1 MEKAREIERETLT
14 AAAITCILT
23 ARRRGSHDHTT
34 REDSRAQHHWGS
46 PTPTERRGNG
56 TAVFRTER
64 ENVRALHCR
73 HVAQPSAVALLSGC
87 APTRQRPLSYQGPE
101 ESKHL
106 RLALAGA

>member
-1 MEKAREIERETLT
+1 MRWPEKLGPSGEVNKQTQ
-14 AAAITCILT
+14 
-23 ARRRGSHDHTT
+23 GV
-34 REDSRAQHHWGS
+34 G
-46 PTPTERRGNG
+46 
-56 TAVFRTER
+56 